1 MIFTFLL
8 ITLSSALYG
17 VDLAEY
23 CATST
28 ISCMRDLGY
37 SDFIIIRTWQSLG
50 CFDPNS
56 HQNYLNALSAG
67 YTNKQIETYFYPCVD
82 CGDPAGQVT
91 SYWNGIVENQMDVL
105 RTWFDIEDYWNDYAD
120 NIVFFETLINT
131 QRSIGFVCGIYTS
144 YYMWSIIFTLDYQF
158 KYASE
163 YKLWYAHYDDWASF
177 GDFTPFA
184 GWSYPNTKQYVGEAW
199 ICSFDQDLNYRE

>member
-37 SDFIIIRTWQSLG
+37 SDFFIFRAWQSLG
-50 CFDPNS
+50 RFDPNAYS
-56 HQNYLNALSAG
+56 NNMNALSAG
-67 YTNKQIETYFYPCVD
+67 YSEGQIEAYFYPCLS
-82 CGDPAGQVT
+82 CGDPAGQV
-91 SYWNGIVENQMDVL
+91 SSFWNSVVSNQL
-105 RTWFDIEDYWNDYAD
+105 KFKRLWFDIEGYWNDYD
-120 NIVFFETLINT
+120 SNIVFFEALISQ
-131 QRSIGFVCGIYTS
+131 QRSIGITAGIYTS
-144 YYMWSIIFTLDYQF
+144 YYMWSIIFTLDYTFQ
-158 KYASE
+158 YANE
-163 YKLWYAHYDDWASF
+163 YPLWYAHYDDWASF